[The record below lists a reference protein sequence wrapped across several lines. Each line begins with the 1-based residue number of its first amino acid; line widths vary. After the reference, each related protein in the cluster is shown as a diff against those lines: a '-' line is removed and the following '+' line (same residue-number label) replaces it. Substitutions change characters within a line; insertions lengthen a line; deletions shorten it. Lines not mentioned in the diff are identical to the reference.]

1 MAKEKQLA
9 EENGSI
15 KEKKMYDL
23 VNQINTLNSELTQSI
38 KLLRKNGNEYAKAE
52 AEYQTL
58 KAQTVLKMKDA
69 GASITEIS
77 LSIKGQPEVAE
88 KLFARDVAKVM
99 YEANQEHINTVKL
112 QLRLLDNQIAREWH
126 SNE

>member
-1 MAKEKQLA
+1 
-9 EENGSI
+9 
-15 KEKKMYDL
+15 MYDL
-23 VNQINTLNSELTQSI
+23 VEQINNLNSELTQSI

-52 AEYQTL
+52 AEYQTI

-88 KLFARDVAKVM
+88 KLFTRDVAKVM
-99 YEANQEHINTVKL
+99 YEANQELINTVKL
-112 QLRLLDNQIAREWH
+112 QLRLLDNQIAREWG
-126 SNE
+126 NNG